1 MAFNENTRVK
11 IPAILHLTRLGY
23 KYISLKDANWDEDTN
38 IFTEIFADSINRING
53 INTTEKS
60 LNSVVQKNDGFYVI
74 DADNGKIA
82 ADSAASVIHR
92 SPKSID
98 AYEIIN
104 ELKDLLDYDDLG
116 RAFYNRLI
124 SDSGIKLIDFTNFEN
139 NSFHVCTELPC
150 RNGDEEF
157 RPDITILINGM
168 PLVFIEVK
176 KPNNK
181 EGIIAERD
189 RINKRFKNK
198 KFKRFLNET
207 QFMIF
212 SNNME
217 YDDESVVPVQGAF
230 YATVSATDAVFN
242 CFREEEEEI
251 FNKIKPVDDEVEN
264 VILLDNN
271 LATIKNSSEYLSN
284 KDSTKPTNRIIS
296 SLLSPERLKF
306 ILKYGLV
313 YVDAAEGL
321 SKHIMRY
328 PQIFA
333 TKAIEK
339 AIGSGVKKGI
349 IWHTQGSGKTALAF
363 FNVAYLINY
372 YRKKNTVPKFYF
384 IVDRIDLMTQA
395 RDEFSNRGLYVVTV
409 SDKEEFKNNIK
420 AFGAI
425 KNTDGKNEIT
435 VVNIQK
441 FSEKSKVVAQSDYD
455 INTQRIYFLDEVHR
469 SYNPHGSFL
478 ANLLSS
484 DKNAVFIGLTG
495 TPLLNKKLKSVDG
508 GKSIEY
514 NSKDIFGDYI
524 HKYYYDLSIKDGYTL
539 KLIREGIETTYRTQL
554 KEILEKIELLHG
566 SANKRIVYAHENYVN
581 PLADYI
587 INDFKKSKDRLG
599 DDGIGA
605 MVVCDTSDQAKILFG
620 IVKEKYPEIPAALI
634 LHDVDDKETRKKNRD
649 DFKRGKID
657 LLVVYNMLLTGF
669 DAKRL
674 KKLYLNRI
682 VKDHNLLQ
690 TLTRVNRPY
699 KQFRYGFIVDF
710 ADIRCEFDKTNAA
723 YFKELKEEIGDE
735 WDKYSSL
742 FKSAEEIEKEISEIK
757 EKLFLYNTQ
766 NAEKFSEQ
774 ISAINNKAELLEVQ
788 RALENAK
795 VLGNLIRLYG
805 HNDLADKL
813 DFAKLKELLN
823 EVTNRIAL
831 INQKEA
837 LENDADNTNLINLAL
852 EDIIFKFV
860 KVSEKELQIGVV
872 DEFKKQVQKTREA
885 MQNNFDHDD
894 AVYISLYKE
903 LERIF
908 KKKKLS
914 EMSTEDLSENIIL
927 LKSIYDQI
935 TEQNRRDNLLKA
947 KYKNDVK
954 FARIHKRLMEKK
966 IPEWN
971 KRETAINNALLG
983 IKDITD
989 SQLILNRSLLDNEA
1003 FFAKNIQ
1010 PSIITQFKKEKLD
1023 LDADAAE
1030 QIDSLI
1036 VAEYMNEY
1044 RSGAA

>member
-1 MAFNENTRVK
+1 VAFNENTRVK
-11 IPAILHLTRLGY
+11 IPAILYLTRLGY
-23 KYISLKDANWDEDTN
+23 EYVSLKNANWDEDAN
-38 IFTEIFADSINRING
+38 IFTEIFVNSIKRINRSQETLKSADKNSLDYIESNDDLDSIAAEQSPISG
-53 INTTEKS
+53 IYCS
-60 LNSVVQKNDGFYVI
+60 
-74 DADNGKIA
+74 
-82 ADSAASVIHR
+82 H
-92 SPKSID
+92 KSID
-98 AYEIIN
+98 AQKLIN
-104 ELKDLLDYDDLG
+104 ELKDLFDYDDLG
-116 RAFYNRLI
+116 RAFYNRI
-124 SDSGIKLIDFTNFEN
+124 ITDSGIKLIDFTNFEN

-150 RNGDEEF
+150 KNGDDEF
-157 RPDITILINGM
+157 RPDITILVNGM

-181 EGIIAERD
+181 DGILAERN
-189 RINKRFKNK
+189 RINIRFQNK
-198 KFKRFLNET
+198 KFKRFLNAT

-230 YATVSATDAVFN
+230 YAAVSATDAVFN
-242 CFREEEEEI
+242 CFREEDKEI
-251 FNKIKPVDDEVEN
+251 FNRIKPVDNDTEDF
-264 VILLDNN
+264 ILLDNN
-271 LATIKNSSEYLSN
+271 LAAIKNSPEYLLN
-284 KDSTKPTNRIIS
+284 KEVQKPTNQIIS
-296 SLLSPERLKF
+296 SLLSMERLKF

-328 PQIFA
+328 PQLFA
-333 TKAIEK
+333 TKAIEN
-339 AIGSGVKKGI
+339 AINNGVKKGI

-363 FNVAYLINY
+363 FNVAYLIACFQ
-372 YRKKNTVPKFYF
+372 KKKTVPKFYF

-395 RDEFSNRGLYVVTV
+395 RDEFSSRGLHVITV
-409 SDKEEFKNNIK
+409 NRKEDFKNNIK
-420 AFGAI
+420 AVGAI
-425 KNTDGKNEIT
+425 KNPDGKNEIT

-441 FSEKSKVVAQSDYD
+441 FSEDSRVVAQSDYD

-478 ANLLSS
+478 ANLFSS
-484 DKNAVFIGLTG
+484 DKNAIYIGLTG
-495 TPLLNKKLKSVDG
+495 TPLLNKKLKPVEG

-539 KLIREGIETTYRTQL
+539 KLIREGIETTYKTQL
-554 KEILEKIELLHG
+554 KEILDEIELLHG
-566 SANKRIVYAHENYVN
+566 SANKRLVYAHENYVN

-587 INDFKKSKDRLG
+587 INDIKKSKNRLE
-599 DDGIGA
+599 DDSIGA
-605 MVVCDTSDQAKILFG
+605 MVVCDTSDQAKKLFE
-620 IVKEKYPEIPAALI
+620 IVNKKYPEIPSALI
-634 LHDVDDKETRKKNRD
+634 LHDVDDKDTRKNNRD
-649 DFKRGKID
+649 NFKLGKID
-657 LLVVYNMLLTGF
+657 LLIVFNMLLTGF

-674 KKLYLNRI
+674 KKLYLNRV

-699 KQFRYGFIVDF
+699 KQFRYGYVVDF
-710 ADIRCEFDKTNAA
+710 ADIRREFDKTNAA
-723 YFKELKEEIGDE
+723 YFRELQEEIGDE
-735 WDKYSSL
+735 WEQYSSL
-742 FKSAEEIEKEISEIK
+742 FKSAEEIEKEIAEIK
-757 EKLFLYNTQ
+757 EKLFLYDTQ
-766 NAEKFSEQ
+766 NAENFSEQ
-774 ISAINNKAELLEVQ
+774 INAVNDKAELLELQ

-795 VLGNLIRLYG
+795 VLGNLIRLYD
-805 HNDLADKL
+805 HSDLADKL
-813 DFAKLKELLN
+813 NFVKLKELLG
-823 EVTNRIAL
+823 ELTNRIAL

-837 LENDADNTNLINLAL
+837 LENDTDNTNLINLAL
-852 EDIIFKFV
+852 EEIIFKFV
-860 KVSEKELQIGVV
+860 KVSEKELQLGIV
-872 DEFKKQVQKTREA
+872 DDFKQQVQKTREA
-885 MQNNFDHDD
+885 MQDNFDHED

-914 EMSTEDLSENIIL
+914 EMTTEDLDANIIL

-947 KYKNDVK
+947 KYKHDVK
-954 FARIHKRLMEKK
+954 FARIHKRLIEKK

-971 KRETAINNALLG
+971 NREMSINQALLG

-989 SQLILNRSLLDNEA
+989 SQLLLNHNLLDNEA

-1010 PSIITQFKKEKLD
+1010 PSIITQFKNEKLV
-1023 LDADAAE
+1023 LDADTAV
-1030 QIDSLI
+1030 QIDGLI

>member
-1 MAFNENTRVK
+1 
-11 IPAILHLTRLGY
+11 
-23 KYISLKDANWDEDTN
+23 
-38 IFTEIFADSINRING
+38 
-53 INTTEKS
+53 
-60 LNSVVQKNDGFYVI
+60 
-74 DADNGKIA
+74 
-82 ADSAASVIHR
+82 
-92 SPKSID
+92 
-98 AYEIIN
+98 
-104 ELKDLLDYDDLG
+104 
-116 RAFYNRLI
+116 
-124 SDSGIKLIDFTNFEN
+124 
-139 NSFHVCTELPC
+139 
-150 RNGDEEF
+150 
-157 RPDITILINGM
+157 
-168 PLVFIEVK
+168 VK
-176 KPNNK
+176 K
-181 EGIIAERD
+181 
-189 RINKRFKNK
+189 
-198 KFKRFLNET
+198 
-207 QFMIF
+207 IF
-212 SNNME
+212 SKVE
-217 YDDESVVPVQGAF
+217 PIDDDIEDF
-230 YATVSATDAVFN
+230 
-242 CFREEEEEI
+242 
-251 FNKIKPVDDEVEN
+251 
-264 VILLDNN
+264 ILMDNN
-271 LATIKNSSEYLSN
+271 LAAIKNSSEYLSN
-284 KDSTKPTNRIIS
+284 KEITKPTNRIIS
-296 SLLSPERLKF
+296 SLLNTERLKF

-333 TKAIEK
+333 TKAIER
-339 AIGSGVKKGI
+339 AIDSGVKEGI

-363 FNVAYLINY
+363 FNVAYLTAY
-372 YRKKNTVPKFYF
+372 FKKKETVPKFYF

-395 RDEFSNRGLYVVTV
+395 RDEFSSRGLHVVTV
-409 SDKEEFKNNIK
+409 NSKEEFKDNIK

-425 KNTDGKNEIT
+425 KNTSGKNEIT

-441 FSEKSKVVAQSDYD
+441 FSEESKVVAKSDYD

-478 ANLLSS
+478 ANLFSS
-484 DKNAVFIGLTG
+484 DKNAIFIGLTG
-495 TPLLNKKLKSVDG
+495 TPLLNKKLKPVDG
-508 GKSIEY
+508 KKSIEY

-539 KLIREGIETTYRTQL
+539 KLIREGIETTYKTQL
-554 KEILEKIELLHG
+554 EEILKKIELLQG
-566 SANKRIVYAHENYVN
+566 SANKRTVYAHDSYVS

-587 INDFKKSKDRLG
+587 IMDFKKSRVRLG

-605 MVVCDTSDQAKILFG
+605 MVVCDTSDQAKNLFQ
-620 IVKEKYPEIPAALI
+620 IISEKYPEITTALI
-634 LHDVDDKETRKKNRD
+634 LHDVDDKDKRKNNRD
-649 DFKRGKID
+649 NFKLGKID
-657 LLVVYNMLLTGF
+657 LLIVYNMLLTGF

-674 KKLYLNRI
+674 KKLYLNRV

-710 ADIRCEFDKTNAA
+710 ADIRREFDKTNAA
-723 YFKELKEEIGDE
+723 YFNELKEEIGDE
-735 WDKYSSL
+735 WEKYSTL

-757 EKLFLYNTQ
+757 EKLFLYDTQ
-766 NAEKFSEQ
+766 NTENFSGQ
-774 ISAINNKAELLEVQ
+774 ISAISNKAELLEIQ
-788 RALENAK
+788 RVLENAK
-795 VLGNLIRLYG
+795 VLGNLIRLYD

-813 DFAKLKELLN
+813 DFSKIRDMLY

-837 LENDADNTNLINLAL
+837 LENDTDNTNLINLAL

-860 KVSEKELQIGVV
+860 KVSENELQLGVV

-885 MQNNFDHDD
+885 MQNNFDHED

-914 EMSTEDLSENIIL
+914 EMSTEDLSSNIIL

-947 KYKNDVK
+947 KYRNDVK
-954 FARIHKRLMEKK
+954 FTRIHKRLIEKK
-966 IPEWN
+966 VPEWN
-971 KRETAINNALLG
+971 NREVAINQALLG

-989 SQLILNRSLLDNEA
+989 SQLLLNRSLLENEA
-1003 FFAKNIQ
+1003 FFARNIQ
-1010 PSIITQFKKEKLD
+1010 PSVITQFKNEKLD

>member
-23 KYISLKDANWDEDTN
+23 KYVSLKDANWDKDAN
-38 IFTEIFADSINRING
+38 IFTEIFTKSINRINS
-53 INTTEKS
+53 NEKS
-60 LNSVVQKNDGFYVI
+60 HKLAVQDSDDFYPPDTNCDGMVAESTYHAKTNRSKKAI
-74 DADNGKIA
+74 DFQKLI
-82 ADSAASVIHR
+82 DS
-92 SPKSID
+92 
-98 AYEIIN
+98 
-104 ELKDLLDYDDLG
+104 LKDLLDYDDLG

-124 SDSGIKLIDFTNFEN
+124 SDSGLKLIDFTNFEN
-139 NSFHVCTELPC
+139 NSFHVCTELTC
-150 RNGDEEF
+150 KNGDDEF
-157 RPDITILINGM
+157 RPDITILINGI

-181 EGIIAERD
+181 DGILAERD
-189 RINKRFKNK
+189 RINARFQNK
-198 KFKRFLNET
+198 KFKRFLNAT

-217 YDDESVVPVQGAF
+217 YDDESIVPIQGAF
-230 YATVSATDAVFN
+230 YATVSATEAVFN
-242 CFREEEEEI
+242 CFREEDIEV
-251 FNKIKPVDDEVEN
+251 FNKIKAVDDDVEDA
-264 VILLDNN
+264 ILLDNN
-271 LATIKNSSEYLSN
+271 LAAVKSSSEYLSN
-284 KDSTKPTNRIIS
+284 KDPTKPTNRIIS
-296 SLLSPERLKF
+296 SLLNPERLKF

-313 YVDAAEGL
+313 YVEAAEGL

-339 AIGSGVKKGI
+339 AINSGTRKGI

-363 FNVAYLINY
+363 FNVAYLIFFFQ
-372 YRKKNTVPKFYF
+372 KKKIVPKFYF

-395 RDEFSNRGLYVVTV
+395 RDEFSNRGLHVITV
-409 SDKEEFKNNIK
+409 NDKVEFKNNIK
-420 AFGAI
+420 AVGAI

-441 FSEKSKVVAQSDYD
+441 FSEDSRVASQSDYD

-478 ANLLSS
+478 ANLFSS
-484 DKNAVFIGLTG
+484 DKNAIYIGLTG
-495 TPLLNKKLKSVDG
+495 TPLLNKKLKPVDG

-539 KLIREGIETTYRTQL
+539 KLIREGIETTYKTQL
-554 KEILEKIELLHG
+554 KEILDKIELLHG
-566 SANKRIVYAHENYVN
+566 SANKRIVYAHDNYVN

-587 INDFKKSKDRLG
+587 ISDFKKSKIRLG
-599 DDGIGA
+599 DDSIGA
-605 MVVCDTSDQAKILFG
+605 MVVCDTSEQAKKLIK
-620 IVKEKYPEIPAALI
+620 IVNKKYPEISAVLI
-634 LHDVDDKETRKKNRD
+634 LHDVDDKETRKNNRD
-649 DFKRGKID
+649 DFKLGKID
-657 LLVVYNMLLTGF
+657 LLIVYNMLLTGF

-674 KKLYLNRI
+674 KKMYLNRV

-699 KQFRYGFIVDF
+699 KQFRYGFVVDF
-710 ADIRCEFDKTNAA
+710 ADIRNEFDKTNAA
-723 YFKELKEEIGDE
+723 YFRELKEEIGDE
-735 WDKYSSL
+735 WEQYSSL

-757 EKLFLYNTQ
+757 EKLFLYDTQ

-774 ISAINNKAELLEVQ
+774 ISAVNDKAELLEVQ

-795 VLGNLIRLYG
+795 VLGNLIRLYD

-813 DFAKLKELLN
+813 DFKKIKDMLN

-837 LENDADNTNLINLAL
+837 LESDADHTNLINLAL
-852 EDIIFKFV
+852 EEIIFRFV
-860 KVSEKELQIGVV
+860 KVSEKELQLGVV

-885 MQNNFDHDD
+885 MQDNFDHQGT
-894 AVYISLYKE
+894 VYISLYKE

-914 EMSTEDLSENIIL
+914 EMSTEDISENIIL

-954 FARIHKRLMEKK
+954 FTRIHKRLIEKK

-971 KRETAINNALLG
+971 NRELAINQALLG

-989 SQLILNRSLLDNEA
+989 SQLLLNHTLLDNEA
-1003 FFAKNIQ
+1003 FFAKKIQ
-1010 PSIITQFKKEKLD
+1010 PTIITQFKNVKLD
-1023 LDADAAE
+1023 IDADAAV
-1030 QIDSLI
+1030 QIDNLI
-1036 VAEYMNEY
+1036 VTEYMNEY